1 MAIEKK
7 GMLSP
12 FTLFTSIITGGFFP
26 LLGSFFAK
34 IVVSDINIYWTGVIL
49 TSVGGFLTHYFLAH
63 TIHDLYHMKIE
74 ERLTLS
80 KKMLK
85 ILFLIT
91 SAILLFIAFY
101 LTYYTGWPVL
111 AFAFVGAIA
120 SMYAEGLIHHESQM
134 AIGAMFLVI
143 GAFYVQLGYSKN
155 ANVVE
160 VFKLTKA
167 WIECILLSLFAF
179 FSQYGWLLFYRLD
192 DYGWSTKK
200 RNESILITKIGLIFL
215 VILFALHVIWH

>member
-34 IVVSDINIYWTGVIL
+34 IVVSGINIYWTGVIL

-143 GAFYVQLGYSKN
+143 GAFYVQLGYFKN

-215 VILFALHVIWH
+215 VILFALHVMWH